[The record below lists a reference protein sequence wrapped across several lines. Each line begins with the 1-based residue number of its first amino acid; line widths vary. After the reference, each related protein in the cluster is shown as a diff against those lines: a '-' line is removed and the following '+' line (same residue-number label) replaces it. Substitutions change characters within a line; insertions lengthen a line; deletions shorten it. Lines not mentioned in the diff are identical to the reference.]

1 MILGGCATLPTGFER
16 TESYAIAP
24 STDSIVDAQAQR
36 KIDAYAGKSGYYLL
50 DDGLDAFVARAI
62 LAERAVHSID
72 AQYYLFHN
80 DLTGALFTDLLL
92 KAAERGVRVRL
103 LIDDIAADGLDQMA
117 ALLDNH
123 RNVEVRT
130 FNPFSRSA
138 PRATQYVTGFGA
150 VTRRMHNK
158 TFTVDNQVSIV
169 GGRNIG
175 NEYFDATH
183 DLVFSDLDV
192 MVVGPL
198 VPEISRSFD
207 LYWNHELAYPVSV
220 LNRNPVTEES
230 IAAGRGKLFDRVS
243 GDRSSDYL
251 EALRESDLA
260 RRIRSNNVEMIWGNA
275 RVIYDHP
282 EKILADQD
290 EEIYHLA
297 PDLREYFRKV
307 KDELIIIS
315 PYFVPGKPGAALLED
330 LEARGVRVRIVTNSL
345 AATDVA
351 VVHAGYMRYRKRLL
365 RAGVEIHEADKDARA
380 TLRGSSGL
388 RGSSKASLHTKSFIF
403 DRKHVFIGS
412 LNLDPRSIRENTE
425 IGLILDSTDAAREMI
440 DWFERYTQN
449 AAFKL
454 SLVKDERGY
463 DQLRWDRLVDGVPK
477 TWKTEPHAS
486 FWLRAV
492 IGLMRWLPIES
503 QL

>member
-1 MILGGCATLPTGFER
+1 
-16 TESYAIAP
+16 
-24 STDSIVDAQAQR
+24 
-36 KIDAYAGKSGYYLL
+36 
-50 DDGLDAFVARAI
+50 
-62 LAERAVHSID
+62 
-72 AQYYLFHN
+72 
-80 DLTGALFTDLLL
+80 
-92 KAAERGVRVRL
+92 
-103 LIDDIAADGLDQMA
+103 
-117 ALLDNH
+117 
-123 RNVEVRT
+123 
-130 FNPFSRSA
+130 
-138 PRATQYVTGFGA
+138 VTGFGA

-351 VVHAGYMRYRKRLL
+351 VVHAGYMRYRERLL
-365 RAGVEIHEADKDARA
+365 RTGVEIHEADKDARA